1 MSSPVLDAPDSS
13 PALSEKNILPNPNAS
28 QSISIKLPAA
38 KSSFAVK
45 VLGLTFWALIAYLLC
60 QLIILYANNQP
71 IVQWWQKGTGPGKHY
86 NEYFSIWL
94 CLCQKQASTLLFYII
109 WMFIPQNAHMSSAQ
123 IDFTLGTLF
132 RFMRVDLQGVQQ
144 GILIPRHL
152 ASSILL
158 REDDDDVSFMDW
170 CKKNKTKRIWNPKD
184 ACDPQFVMT
193 VKSATPTSNNATIYV
208 WGPPTKNSID
218 PRIGIYPDAKDTE
231 GWKCC
236 CQYWMN
242 GEVADPKWLWT
253 NTETSTGAKL
263 QILQVNPPDPTAKN
277 EWWDLDK
284 HPDNVFA
291 RYGISYDSPAI
302 IYYTNKKYADGSMPV
317 DAISMMNLIA
327 GADGDDGGWAYFM
340 HGLGDTVSKDVIF
353 SQLYTEVNFKVAPPQ
368 PSCGSKVGGAVLA
381 GAGSFF
387 GALGGLA
394 FLGAAAFTGPGFF
407 LGGMALVS
415 AGITGYQQYSSASN
429 SCA

>member
-1 MSSPVLDAPDSS
+1 MSSPVLDVP
-13 PALSEKNILPNPNAS
+13 EKNILPDPNAS
-28 QSISIKLPAA
+28 QSISITLPASQ
-38 KSSFAVK
+38 SSLAVK
-45 VLGLTFWALIAYLLC
+45 VIGMAFWALISYLLC

-71 IVQWWQKGTGPGKHY
+71 IIQWWQKGTGPGKRY

-94 CLCQKQASTLLFYII
+94 CLCHKQASTLLLDII
-109 WMFIPQNAHMSSAQ
+109 WLFIPQNAHMSSAQ

-158 REDDDDVSFMDW
+158 REEDDDVAFTDW
-170 CKKNKTKRIWNPKD
+170 CKKNKDKRIWNPKD
-184 ACDPQFVMT
+184 ACDPQFVMR
-193 VKSATPTSNNATIYV
+193 VKSATHTSDDATVYV
-208 WGPPTKNSID
+208 WGPPKKDSTD
-218 PRIGIYPDAKDTE
+218 PRIGIYPDAKDFE

-242 GEVADPKWLWT
+242 GDVDDPKWLWT
-253 NTETSTGAKL
+253 TTTTSTNVSL
-263 QILQVNPPDPTAKN
+263 QILQAPPATTPPATN

-302 IYYTNKKYADGSMPV
+302 IYYTNNKYADGSMPV
-317 DAISMMNLIA
+317 DSISMMNLIA
-327 GADGDDGGWAYFM
+327 GADGADGGWAYFM
-340 HGLGDTVSKDVIF
+340 HGLGDTVSKDVIY
-353 SQLYTEVNFKVAPPQ
+353 SQLYTEVNFKVAPPK
-368 PSCGSKVGGAVLA
+368 PSCGSAIGGAALA
-381 GAGSFF
+381 GAGSLF

-394 FLGAAAFTGPGFF
+394 FLGPAAFTVAGAF
-407 LGGMALVS
+407 LAGMAVIS
-415 AGITGYQQYSSASN
+415 AGITVVQQYTSAS
-429 SCA
+429 SSGCA

>member
-1 MSSPVLDAPDSS
+1 MSSRVLDAPDFS
-13 PALSEKNILPNPNAS
+13 PALPDEAVLPNPNAS
-28 QSISIKLPAA
+28 QAISIKLPAS

-45 VLGLTFWALIAYLLC
+45 VLGLTFWALATYLLC
-60 QLIILYANNQP
+60 QVIILYANNQP
-71 IVQWWQKGTGPGKHY
+71 IIQWWQKGTGPGKHF

-109 WMFIPQNAHMSSAQ
+109 WMFIPKNAHMSSAQ

-132 RFMRVDLQGVQQ
+132 RFMRVDVQGKQQ

-158 REDDDDVSFMDW
+158 REEDGDVSFMNW
-170 CKKNKTKRIWNPKD
+170 CKKNKSKRIWNPKD
-184 ACDPQFVMT
+184 ACDPKFVMT
-193 VKSATPTSNNATIYV
+193 VYSATVQTDNSTVYV
-208 WGPPTKNSID
+208 WGPPKDSND

-242 GEVADPKWLWT
+242 GEVGVPTWRWT
-253 NTETSTGAKL
+253 STTTSTGAEL
-263 QILQVNPPDPTAKN
+263 QILQAHPPDPAATN

-302 IYYTNKKYADGSMPV
+302 IYYANKKYADGSLPV

-327 GADGDDGGWAYFM
+327 GADGADGGWAYFM
-340 HGLGDTVSKDVIF
+340 HGLGDAVSKDFIT
-353 SQLYTEVNFKVAPPQ
+353 SQLYTEVNFKVAPPP
-368 PSCGSKVGGAVLA
+368 PSCGSKVGKAALA
-381 GAGSFF
+381 GAGSLF
-387 GALGGLA
+387 GALGGLS
-394 FLGAAAFTGPGFF
+394 FLGESAFGLAGLF
-407 LGGMALVS
+407 LGGMAVFS
-415 AGITGYQQYSSASN
+415 AAFTSLQQYYSDSN